1 MRILGLEGRPGQAS
15 HQGTIPDSAPF
26 EPRRL
31 FASSLYPRTL
41 GHADLRSSMSPSW
54 SGAPP
59 PSWLH
64 PGRPPSSPP
73 TRTFPAHT
81 HSEQLRFWRR
91 LQSGPRGWP
100 LTREAWPRCP
110 AGPVSVGATSCRVL
124 QATACRRR
132 QLPGLEGQEWQYAG
146 AGQERGRVQGAG
158 PGEGLMGHAES
169 GGGEVGAA
177 GGAET

>member
-41 GHADLRSSMSPSW
+41 GHADLRSSISPSW

-64 PGRPPSSPP
+64 PGRPPPRHPPEPFLPTP
-73 TRTFPAHT
+73 TR
-81 HSEQLRFWRR
+81 SS
-91 LQSGPRGWP
+91 SG
-100 LTREAWPRCP
+100 
-110 AGPVSVGATSCRVL
+110 
-124 QATACRRR
+124 
-132 QLPGLEGQEWQYAG
+132 
-146 AGQERGRVQGAG
+146 
-158 PGEGLMGHAES
+158 S
-169 GGGEVGAA
+169 GGGCSLAPGGGPSPGRRGIGARPA
-177 GGAET
+177 QYRWAPPRAACCRPPPAAADSCPGSRVKNGSTQAQGRNVAACKGRGRGRG